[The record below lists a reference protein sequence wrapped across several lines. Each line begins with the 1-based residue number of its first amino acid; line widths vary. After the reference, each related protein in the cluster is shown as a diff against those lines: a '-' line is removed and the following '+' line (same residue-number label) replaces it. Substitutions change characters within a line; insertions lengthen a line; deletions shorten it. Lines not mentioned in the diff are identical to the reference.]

1 MEVVFK
7 KNNSQVS
14 ADYFRS
20 ILFATSYPG
29 SIETLNNIDP
39 PSNMFSASC
48 SIIKTFCDSYS
59 NIFLGGDVNNPKTIE
74 WIKFNSGANIT
85 DKKNANF
92 AIGFWNDLIPFE
104 DFKIGDEQNPDQ
116 SCTIICQSQF
126 KKPNAKITGPGI
138 KSSKS
143 IFLPDKE
150 IIKKNNQQF
159 PLGLDFYFV
168 DNEKFYS
175 IPRSL
180 KIGEL

>member
-1 MEVVFK
+1 MEVVSK
-7 KNNSQVS
+7 KNNSQIS

-29 SIETLNNIDP
+29 SIEILDSINS
-39 PSNMFSASC
+39 PSKMFSASC

-59 NIFLGGDVNNPKTIE
+59 NIFLGRDINNPETID
-74 WIKFNSGANIT
+74 WIKFNTGANIT

-92 AIGFWNDLIPFE
+92 AIGIWDDLLPLDE
-104 DFKIGDEQNPDQ
+104 FKKGDDQNPDQ
-116 SCTIICQSQF
+116 SCTIICQSKF
-126 KKPNAKITGPGI
+126 EKPNAIITGPGI

-143 IFLPDKE
+143 IFLPDRE

-168 DNEKFYS
+168 DNDKFYS

>member
-1 MEVVFK
+1 MEVVSK
-7 KNNSQVS
+7 KNNSQTS

-29 SIETLNNIDP
+29 SIEILDSINS
-39 PSNMFSASC
+39 PSKMFSASC
-48 SIIKTFCDSYS
+48 SIIKTFSDSYS
-59 NIFLGGDVNNPKTIE
+59 NIFLGRDINNPETID
-74 WIKFNSGANIT
+74 WIKFNTGANIT

-92 AIGFWNDLIPFE
+92 AIGIWDDLLPLDE
-104 DFKIGDEQNPDQ
+104 FKKGDDQNPDQ
-116 SCTIICQSQF
+116 SCTIICQSKF
-126 KKPNAKITGPGI
+126 EKPNAIITGPGI

-143 IFLPDKE
+143 IFLPDRE

-168 DNEKFYS
+168 DNDKFYS

>member
-1 MEVVFK
+1 MEAVSK

-29 SIETLNNIDP
+29 SIETLKNIDP

-59 NIFLGGDVNNPKTIE
+59 NIFLGDDVKNQETIE
-74 WIKFNSGANIT
+74 WIKFNTGANIT

-92 AIGFWNDLIPFE
+92 AIGTWNDLLPLE
-104 DFKIGDEQNPDQ
+104 EFKKGDEQNPDQ

-126 KKPNAKITGPGI
+126 EKPNAMITGPGI
-138 KSSKS
+138 KNSKS
-143 IFLPDKE
+143 IFLPDRE

>member
-1 MEVVFK
+1 MEIVSK
-7 KNNSQVS
+7 KNNSQIS

-29 SIETLNNIDP
+29 SIETLKKIDTP
-39 PSNMFSASC
+39 LGMFSASC
-48 SIIKTFCDSYS
+48 LILKTLCDSYS
-59 NIFLGGDVNNPKTIE
+59 NIFLGGDVNNSETIE
-74 WIKFNSGANIT
+74 WIKFNTGANIT
-85 DKKNANF
+85 NKKNANF
-92 AIGFWNDLIPFE
+92 AVGFWKDLIPFK

-116 SCTIICQSQF
+116 SCTIICQYQF
-126 KKPNAKITGPGI
+126 EKPNATITGPGI

-180 KIGEL
+180 KIGVL

>member
-1 MEVVFK
+1 MEVVSK
-7 KNNSQVS
+7 KNNSQTS

-29 SIETLNNIDP
+29 SIEILDNINSR
-39 PSNMFSASC
+39 SNLSSASC

-59 NIFLGGDVNNPKTIE
+59 NIFLGRNINNSETID
-74 WIKFNSGANIT
+74 WIKFNTGANIT

-92 AIGFWNDLIPFE
+92 AIGTWDDLLPLGE
-104 DFKIGDEQNPDQ
+104 FKKGDEQNPDQ

-126 KKPNAKITGPGI
+126 EKPNAIISGPGI

-143 IFLPDKE
+143 IFLPDRE